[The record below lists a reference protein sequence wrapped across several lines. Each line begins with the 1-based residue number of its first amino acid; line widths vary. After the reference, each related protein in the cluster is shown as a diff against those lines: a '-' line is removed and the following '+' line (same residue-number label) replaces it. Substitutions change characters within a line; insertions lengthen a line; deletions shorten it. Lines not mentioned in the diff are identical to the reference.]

1 MYIVDVVVNNPAHD
15 LDRLF
20 SYCVGGDIFPT
31 VQLGARMMV
40 PFGKADRPTQAIVVD
55 KRIQESS
62 KVPLKDILTMIDL
75 NSMVNQ
81 DLMELA
87 EWMQTEYFSTF
98 LECFKL
104 VLPPGNFS
112 NVRQAVSVCEKIQT
126 DSFSEPEQPLIIYLN
141 TLVGKKTV
149 NTAQLIKKWDP
160 LLVQKVLSRLQEQHL
175 ISVKY
180 SLKDEGQSE
189 KLKLVSLADE
199 NYLPPSNAIR
209 QRQLLEYLRDR
220 APVELNR
227 MKKELDYSRDAF
239 RQLAEKNV
247 IMIEDTDER
256 AFSPF
261 CRAENEEKRL
271 TPEQQEILEEI
282 LSSSDSEFLIHG
294 VTGSGKTEIYLRLV
308 ESMLR
313 EGKDSIVLVPEISLT
328 PQMLDRFIGRFGKKV
343 AVLHSRLTARER
355 LEQWKMIRNR
365 EVQIVVG
372 ARSAIFAPFSDLGM
386 VIIDEEHEST
396 FKSSS
401 GVRYDTADVARKRVS
416 LCHAKMVLG
425 SATPDIRTYF
435 SARRGNCKLL
445 ELKNRIASTPL
456 SVRIVNMTDEIR
468 TGNPSILSRPL
479 EKAMRSALKNK
490 QQIILFLNRKGY
502 STSISCRKCGWT
514 FQCKQCDISLSYYR
528 SKKSLKCSYCG
539 GMYPVPKICPN
550 CGESVGYFGMGTEM
564 VEELMNR
571 MFPDVRIVRMD
582 AESTRSG
589 HSHETIYRKMLN
601 REIDILIGT
610 QMLSKGLDFPNVSLV
625 GVLMADMSL
634 NLPDYRAHERTFQL
648 LTQVSGRAGRSDIPG
663 LALIQTYN
671 PENFVLQTVSEA
683 SYKMFYDNEIALR
696 KEFHYPPFCHLI
708 LIGFSGED
716 RMKVEKKAEEFS
728 LLWTEICM
736 REGLDSFTEVLG
748 PNPSPIE
755 WIKKRYRFQLLLK
768 VKKEQINLVKQVL
781 KRVYK
786 QTTSGKQS
794 VRIIIDVDPI
804 SIM

>member
-15 LDRLF
+15 LNRPF
-20 SYCVGGDIFPT
+20 SYCVGGDIFST

-40 PFGKADRPTQAIVVD
+40 PFGKSDRPTQAIVVD

-62 KVPLKDILTMIDL
+62 EVPLKDILTMIDL
-75 NSMVNQ
+75 NSLVNK

-87 EWMQTEYFSTF
+87 EWMQIEYFSTF

-126 DSFSEPEQPLIIYLN
+126 DSFSEPEQTLTNYLN
-141 TLVGKKTV
+141 TLVGKKAI
-149 NTAQLIKKWDP
+149 NTAQLIKRWDP
-160 LLVQKVLSRLQEQHL
+160 LLVQKVLSRLREENL
-175 ISVKY
+175 ISVEY

-189 KLKLVSLADE
+189 KLKLVSLSDE
-199 NYLPPSNAIR
+199 KYLPPSNAIR

-220 APVELNR
+220 APVELNQ

-239 RQLAEKNV
+239 RQLAEKKV
-247 IMIEDTDER
+247 IMIKDTDER
-256 AFSPF
+256 AFSPL

-271 TPEQQEILEEI
+271 TSEQQEILEEI

-416 LCHAKMVLG
+416 LCCAKMVLG

-435 SARRGNCKLL
+435 SARHGNCKLL

-456 SVRIVNMTDEIR
+456 SVRIVDMTDEIR

-479 EKAMRSALKNK
+479 EKAMKNALGNK

-514 FQCKQCDISLSYYR
+514 FRCKQCDISLSYYR

-539 GMYPVPKICPN
+539 GMYPVPKTCPS

-564 VEELMNR
+564 VEEMMHR
-571 MFPDVRIVRMD
+571 MFPDVRIARMD

-671 PENFVLQTVSEA
+671 PENFVIQTVSGA
-683 SYKMFYDNEIALR
+683 SYQMFYDNEIALR

-708 LIGFSGED
+708 LVGFSGED
-716 RMKVEKKAEEFS
+716 RMKVEKKAQEFS
-728 LLWTEICM
+728 LLWKEASM
-736 REGLDSFTEVLG
+736 REKMDSFTEALG